1 MTESDVGNT
10 ASQREGDDDQPADDE
25 NVFVGKLE
33 GHNFKNMIRI
43 LKSVVIRK
51 VNLRIRKKMD
61 QPDSSDWF
69 VVAAVDWLLDWL
81 TDWEMTFQ
89 NGLNDWIDFVD
100 GG

>member
-51 VNLRIRKKMD
+51 VNFKIGKKLIDLKAVMD
-61 QPDSSDWF
+61 LCLQ
-69 VVAAVDWLLDWL
+69 LL
-81 TDWEMTFQ
+81 
-89 NGLNDWIDFVD
+89 ID
-100 GG
+100 